1 MGTSIPAALRAV
13 ADLIEAE
20 ADGLLSYARAAK
32 RLDCSRQVVGRLV
45 ASGDLD
51 GVKLGPHGRRV
62 TAASIDRLIK
72 RRLQ

>member
-1 MGTSIPAALRAV
+1 MGTTVPAALRAL
-13 ADLIEAE
+13 ADLLESE
-20 ADGLLSYARAAK
+20 KDGCLSYARAAA

-62 TAASIDRLIK
+62 TAASVDRLIK